1 MNTLT
6 IGILLTDHVVPE
18 LLQDHGDQTDFYD
31 YIFNLADPTVKLNIY
46 DVVLDEY
53 PQSIDECDGY
63 LITGS
68 KLSVYDAEDWIR
80 KLEIFVQ
87 ELNERKKALLGVC
100 FGHQLIAKALGGKSE
115 KASVGWTLGVQ
126 NYKFQDT
133 FPWVNNQS
141 QSVGLIH
148 SHQDQ
153 VIELPEQAE
162 LIASNS
168 RVPIAMF
175 KIGDHIMSMQ
185 GHPEFTSEY
194 ANAVATMR
202 KDVLG
207 KELYQQASESLKNQI
222 ADNVEVAK
230 WWVDFFRYNNQ

>member
-18 LLQDHGDQTDFYD
+18 LLSDHGDQTDFYN
-31 YIFNLADPTVKLNIY
+31 YIFNLADPTINLRFY
-46 DVVLDEY
+46 DVVLDHY
-53 PQSIDECDGY
+53 PKSIDECDGY

-80 KLEIFVQ
+80 KLENYVQ
-87 ELNERKKALLGVC
+87 LLNEKKKALLGVC

-115 KASVGWTLGVQ
+115 KADIGWTLGVQ
-126 NYKFQDT
+126 DYDFQDT
-133 FPWVNNQS
+133 FPWVEDQS

-153 VIELPEQAE
+153 VTQLPKQAE
-162 LIASNS
+162 LIASNT

-175 KIGDHIMSMQ
+175 KIGDHVMSMQ
-185 GHPEFTSEY
+185 GHPEFTPEY
-194 ANAVATMR
+194 AHAVATMR
-202 KDVLG
+202 KEILG
-207 KELYQQASESLKNQI
+207 EEVYKKASDSLKNQI

-230 WWVDFFRYNNQ
+230 WWVDFFKFNN

>member
-18 LLQDHGDQTDFYD
+18 LLGDHGDQTDFYD
-31 YIFNLADPTVKLNIY
+31 YIFNLADPTVKLRIY
-46 DVVLDEY
+46 DVVLDHY
-53 PQSIDECDGY
+53 PKSIDECDGY

-80 KLEIFVQ
+80 KLETYVQ
-87 ELNERKKALLGVC
+87 LLNEQKKALLGVC

-115 KASVGWTLGVQ
+115 KAPIGWTLGVQ
-126 NYKFQDT
+126 DYDFQDT
-133 FPWVNNQS
+133 FPWVQDQS

-153 VIELPEQAE
+153 VTKLPKQAK
-162 LIASNS
+162 LIASNP

-175 KIGDHIMSMQ
+175 KIGDHVMSMQ
-185 GHPEFTSEY
+185 GHPEFTPEY
-194 ANAVATMR
+194 AHAVATMR
-202 KDVLG
+202 KEVLG
-207 KELYQQASESLKNQI
+207 EEIYQKASYSLKNQI

-230 WWVDFFRYNNQ
+230 WWVDFFRFNN

>member
-18 LLQDHGDQTDFYD
+18 LLSDHGDQTDFYN
-31 YIFNLADPTVKLNIY
+31 YIFNLADPTVKLRIY
-46 DVVLDEY
+46 EVVLDQY
-53 PQSIDECDGY
+53 PKSIDECHGY

-80 KLEIFVQ
+80 KLETYVQ
-87 ELNERKKALLGVC
+87 LLNEQKKALLGVC

-115 KASVGWTLGVQ
+115 KAPIGWTLGVQ
-126 NYKFQDT
+126 DYDFQDT
-133 FPWVNNQS
+133 FPWVQDQS
-141 QSVGLIH
+141 QSVSLIH

-153 VIELPEQAE
+153 VTKLPKQAE
-162 LIASNS
+162 LIASNP

-175 KIGDHIMSMQ
+175 KIGDHVMSMQ
-185 GHPEFTSEY
+185 GHPEFTPEY
-194 ANAVATMR
+194 AHAVATMR
-202 KDVLG
+202 KEVLG
-207 KELYQQASESLKNQI
+207 EEIYQKASYSLKNQI

-230 WWVDFFRYNNQ
+230 WWVDFFRFNN

>member
-18 LLQDHGDQTDFYD
+18 LLSDHGDQTDFYD
-31 YIFNLADPTVKLNIY
+31 YIFNLADPTINLRFY
-46 DVVLDEY
+46 DVVLDHY
-53 PQSIDECDGY
+53 PESIDECDGY

-80 KLEIFVQ
+80 KLENYVQ
-87 ELNERKKALLGVC
+87 LLNEKKKALLGVC
-100 FGHQLIAKALGGKSE
+100 FGHLLIAKALGGISE
-115 KASVGWTLGVQ
+115 KAAIGWTLGVQ
-126 NYKFQDT
+126 DYDFQDT
-133 FPWVNNQS
+133 FPWVEDQS

-153 VIELPEQAE
+153 VTQLPKQAE
-162 LIASNS
+162 LIASTT

-175 KIGDHIMSMQ
+175 KIGDHVMSMQ
-185 GHPEFTSEY
+185 GHPEFTPEY
-194 ANAVATMR
+194 AHAVATMR
-202 KDVLG
+202 KEILG
-207 KELYQQASESLKNQI
+207 EEVYKKASDSLKNQI

-230 WWVDFFRYNNQ
+230 WWVDFFKFNN

>member
-18 LLQDHGDQTDFYD
+18 LLSEHGDQTDFYD
-31 YIFNLADPTVKLNIY
+31 YIFNLADPTINLRFY
-46 DVVLDEY
+46 DVVLDHY
-53 PQSIDECDGY
+53 PKSIDECDGY

-80 KLEIFVQ
+80 KLENYVQ
-87 ELNERKKALLGVC
+87 LLNEKKKALLGVC

-115 KASVGWTLGVQ
+115 KASIGWTLGVQ
-126 NYKFQDT
+126 DYDFQDT
-133 FPWVNNQS
+133 FPWVEDQS

-153 VIELPEQAE
+153 VTQLPKQAK
-162 LIASNS
+162 LIASNT

-175 KIGDHIMSMQ
+175 KIGDHVMSMQ
-185 GHPEFTSEY
+185 GHPEFTPEY
-194 ANAVATMR
+194 AHAVATMR
-202 KDVLG
+202 KEILG
-207 KELYQQASESLKNQI
+207 EEVYKKASDSLKNQI

-230 WWVDFFRYNNQ
+230 WWVDFFKFNN

>member
-1 MNTLT
+1 MSALT

-18 LLQDHGDQTDFYD
+18 LINEHGDQTDFYD
-31 YIFNLADPTVKLNIY
+31 YIFNLADPAINLRFY
-46 DVVLDEY
+46 DVVLDHY
-53 PQSIDECDGY
+53 PESIDECDGY

-80 KLEIFVQ
+80 KLENYVQ
-87 ELNERKKALLGVC
+87 LLNEKKKALLGVC

-115 KASVGWTLGVQ
+115 RASIGWTLGVQ
-126 NYKFQDT
+126 DYDFRDT
-133 FPWVNNQS
+133 FPWVEDQS

-153 VIELPEQAE
+153 VTQLPKQAE
-162 LIASNS
+162 LIASNT

-175 KIGDHIMSMQ
+175 KIGDHVMSMQ
-185 GHPEFTSEY
+185 GHPEFTPEY
-194 ANAVATMR
+194 AHAVATMR
-202 KDVLG
+202 KEILG
-207 KELYQQASESLKNQI
+207 EEVYKKASDSLKNQI

-230 WWVDFFRYNNQ
+230 WWVDFFKFNN

>member
-1 MNTLT
+1 MKTLT

-18 LLQDHGDQTDFYD
+18 LLSNHGDQTDFYD
-31 YIFNLADPTVKLNIY
+31 YIFNLADPTVKLRIY
-46 DVVLDEY
+46 DVVLDQY
-53 PQSIDECDGY
+53 PKSIDECNGY

-80 KLEIFVQ
+80 KLETYVQ
-87 ELNERKKALLGVC
+87 ILNEQKKALLGVC

-126 NYKFQDT
+126 DYDFQDT
-133 FPWVNNQS
+133 FHWVKDQN

-148 SHQDQ
+148 SHKDQ
-153 VIELPEQAE
+153 VTKLPKEAE
-162 LIASNS
+162 LIASNP

-175 KIGDHIMSMQ
+175 KIGNHVMSMQ
-185 GHPEFTSEY
+185 GHPEFTAEY
-194 ANAVATMR
+194 AHAVATMR
-202 KDVLG
+202 KEILG
-207 KELYQQASESLKNQI
+207 EEVYKKASDSLKNQI

-230 WWVDFFRYNNQ
+230 WWVDFFKFNN

>member
-18 LLQDHGDQTDFYD
+18 LLSDHGDQTDFYD
-31 YIFNLADPTVKLNIY
+31 YIFNLADPTINLRFY
-46 DVVLDEY
+46 DVVLDHY
-53 PQSIDECDGY
+53 PESIDECDGY

-80 KLEIFVQ
+80 KLENYVQ
-87 ELNERKKALLGVC
+87 LLNEKKKALLGVC

-115 KASVGWTLGVQ
+115 KAAIGWTLGVQ
-126 NYKFQDT
+126 DYDFQDT
-133 FPWVNNQS
+133 FPWVEDQS

-153 VIELPEQAE
+153 VTQLPKQAE
-162 LIASNS
+162 LIASNT

-175 KIGDHIMSMQ
+175 KIGDHVMSMQ
-185 GHPEFTSEY
+185 GHPEFTPEY
-194 ANAVATMR
+194 AHAVATMR
-202 KDVLG
+202 KEILG
-207 KELYQQASESLKNQI
+207 EEVYKKASDSLKNQI

-230 WWVDFFRYNNQ
+230 WWVDFFKFNN

>member
-18 LLQDHGDQTDFYD
+18 LLSEHGDQTDFYD
-31 YIFNLADPTVKLNIY
+31 YIFNLADPTINLRFY
-46 DVVLDEY
+46 DVVLDHY
-53 PQSIDECDGY
+53 PKSIDECDGY

-80 KLEIFVQ
+80 KLENYVQ
-87 ELNERKKALLGVC
+87 LLNEKKKALLGVC

-115 KASVGWTLGVQ
+115 KADIGWTLGVQ
-126 NYKFQDT
+126 DYDFRDT
-133 FPWVNNQS
+133 FPWVEDQS

-153 VIELPEQAE
+153 VTQLPKQAE
-162 LIASNS
+162 LIASNT

-175 KIGDHIMSMQ
+175 KIGDHVMSMQ
-185 GHPEFTSEY
+185 GHPEFTPEY
-194 ANAVATMR
+194 AHAVATMR
-202 KDVLG
+202 KEILG
-207 KELYQQASESLKNQI
+207 EEVYKKASDSLKNQI

-230 WWVDFFRYNNQ
+230 WWVDFFKFNN

>member
-18 LLQDHGDQTDFYD
+18 LLSEHGDQTDFYD
-31 YIFNLADPTVKLNIY
+31 YIFNLADPTINLRFY
-46 DVVLDEY
+46 DVVLDHY
-53 PQSIDECDGY
+53 PKSIDECDGY

-80 KLEIFVQ
+80 KLENYVQ
-87 ELNERKKALLGVC
+87 LLNEKKKALLGVC
-100 FGHQLIAKALGGKSE
+100 FGHQLIANALGGKSE
-115 KASVGWTLGVQ
+115 KAVIGWTLGVQ
-126 NYKFQDT
+126 DYDFRDT
-133 FPWVNNQS
+133 FPWVEDQS

-153 VIELPEQAE
+153 VTQLPKQAE
-162 LIASNS
+162 LIASNT

-175 KIGDHIMSMQ
+175 KIGDHVMSMQ
-185 GHPEFTSEY
+185 GHPEFTPEY
-194 ANAVATMR
+194 AHAVATMR
-202 KDVLG
+202 KEILG
-207 KELYQQASESLKNQI
+207 EEVYKKASDSLKNQI

-230 WWVDFFRYNNQ
+230 WWVDFFKFNN

>member
-1 MNTLT
+1 
-6 IGILLTDHVVPE
+6 
-18 LLQDHGDQTDFYD
+18 
-31 YIFNLADPTVKLNIY
+31 
-46 DVVLDEY
+46 
-53 PQSIDECDGY
+53 
-63 LITGS
+63 
-68 KLSVYDAEDWIR
+68 
-80 KLEIFVQ
+80 
-87 ELNERKKALLGVC
+87 LGVC

-175 KIGDHIMSMQ
+175 KIGDHVMSMQ
-185 GHPEFTSEY
+185 GHPEFTPEY